1 MSRPNNTGLGDF
13 VAGFSV
19 GALLVALVVAL
30 ADLREQGAI
39 AAHKG
44 EIVCIQIP
52 YKEPRWECGEP

>member
-13 VAGFSV
+13 LVGFGV
-19 GALLVALVVAL
+19 GVLLTIFVVAVI
-30 ADLREQGAI
+30 DLGKQGAI